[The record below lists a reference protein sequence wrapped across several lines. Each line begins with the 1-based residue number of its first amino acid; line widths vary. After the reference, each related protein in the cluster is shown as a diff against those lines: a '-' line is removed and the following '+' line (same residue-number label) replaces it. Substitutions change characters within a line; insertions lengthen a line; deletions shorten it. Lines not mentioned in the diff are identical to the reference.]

1 MENKNNNK
9 QSSSV
14 GDTAGDDKLGSENY
28 ENISNLSDEN
38 ATSGNNSGN
47 QAEGEEVVT
56 KVIPRAFSSSALRIT
71 NKFSFWE
78 RMHSGYDTDNAGSTN
93 SPVR

>member
-1 MENKNNNK
+1 MENKNNK
-9 QSSSV
+9 QSSTS
-14 GDTAGDDKLGSENY
+14 DTTGDDKATGENY

-56 KVIPRAFSSSALRIT
+56 KVIPRAFSSSALRIRDSR
-71 NKFSFWE
+71 FSFWE